1 MYLFVSGTH
10 FASFYDFSI
19 VIWNC
24 SDRVVLISEKSYIK
38 YVLTRINRALLVKR
52 STFTSYT
59 KRVQLTEKSPQVDR
73 SHHII
78 QTPKQTAFNCSLS
91 DYIN

>member
-1 MYLFVSGTH
+1 MKSCRLMT
-10 FASFYDFSI
+10 
-19 VIWNC
+19 C
-24 SDRVVLISEKSYIK
+24 CISEKSYIK

-52 STFTSYT
+52 CTFTSYT

-78 QTPKQTAFNCSLS
+78 QTPKQTAFNCSL
-91 DYIN
+91 